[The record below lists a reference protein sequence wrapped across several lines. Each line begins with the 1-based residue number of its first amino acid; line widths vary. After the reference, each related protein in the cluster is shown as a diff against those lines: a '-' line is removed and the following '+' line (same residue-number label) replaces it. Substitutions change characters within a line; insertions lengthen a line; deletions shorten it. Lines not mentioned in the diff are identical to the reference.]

1 MIRAVAHGGV
11 RVLSVGLLALVCAC
25 KSPPETDPLWVDVY
39 DPRAAAPGYQL
50 TLYQRRTPL
59 LLDLN
64 GNTVHR
70 WPITV
75 TDRARL
81 LPDGR
86 LLAIGLDGAVREYDW
101 DADVVWEYRLPGEDF
116 PHHDLIRLENGNRLV
131 LAHDVGIRL
140 DYLVEV
146 DDAGRVVWEWR
157 AVDGLRAD
165 LARDQDRGA
174 GGAHAKNRTH
184 LNSMQELPPNRWF
197 DGGDARFRPGN
208 ILISARNLSAIY
220 VIDKATK
227 EVVWR
232 HDQGLDH
239 QHEAAMIPRGHPG
252 EGNIAFFNN
261 GLEDRYGYRSS
272 AVVEI
277 DPSTG
282 AEVWSYRAPDF
293 FSSTGGTQQSLPNGH
308 FLVSSSR
315 GGRVFEV
322 TREGR
327 IVWQW
332 TPRYLPMRDAR
343 YAYDHCPQLAALRR
357 QAPLRVEPRARH
369 HVDRDLY
376 VFALPH
382 QSRRR
387 RIGDH
392 ERSVLLDPNVC
403 RQLLLPER
411 PELTL
416 RFGFGAVESD
426 ADGEVVRTAVAD
438 HAAVVQAS
446 VRMAPAADLG
456 SARVVFERELRSA
469 PESAS
474 DPPPPF
480 TEEHIDLREH
490 GLESIELC
498 FAAKGADGG
507 PPDARFFWVDPI
519 IRSARSE
526 SGDEDAGSEPRR
538 GKAQYEK
545 RLRALGYVD

>member
-25 KSPPETDPLWVDVY
+25 KSPPKTDPLWVDVY
-39 DPRAAAPGYQL
+39 DPRAAAPGYHL

-70 WPITV
+70 WRITV

-86 LLAIGLDGAVREYDW
+86 LLAIGLDDAVREYDW
-101 DADVVWEYRLPGEDF
+101 DARVVWEYRLPGEDF

-131 LAHDVGIRL
+131 LAHDAGVRL

-146 DDAGRVVWEWR
+146 DDAGRVAWEWR
-157 AVDGLRAD
+157 AVEGLRAD
-165 LARDQDRGA
+165 LSRNQDRGA
-174 GGAHAKNRTH
+174 GGAHDRNRTH
-184 LNSMQELPPNRWF
+184 INSIQELPPNRWF

-208 ILISARNLSAIY
+208 ILISARNLNTIY
-220 VIDKATK
+220 VIDKATR

-252 EGNIAFFNN
+252 EGNVVLFNN

-308 FLVSSSR
+308 FLVTSSR

-322 TREGR
+322 TPGR
-327 IVWQW
+327 THRLAVDAA
-332 TPRYLPMRDAR
+332 LPTDAR
-343 YAYDHCPQLAALRR
+343 RPLRLRSLPAARR
-357 QAPLRVEPRARH
+357 AAPPGPAARRASRTPSRRSRPLRVRALAP
-369 HVDRDLY
+369 VE
-376 VFALPH
+376 APPH
-382 QSRRR
+382 RRSRPTR
-387 RIGDH
+387 
-392 ERSVLLDPNVC
+392 
-403 RQLLLPER
+403 
-411 PELTL
+411 
-416 RFGFGAVESD
+416 
-426 ADGEVVRTAVAD
+426 
-438 HAAVVQAS
+438 
-446 VRMAPAADLG
+446 PAATPT
-456 SARVVFERELRSA
+456 SAARCCCRS
-469 PESAS
+469 
-474 DPPPPF
+474 
-480 TEEHIDLREH
+480 
-490 GLESIELC
+490 
-498 FAAKGADGG
+498 G
-507 PPDARFFWVDPI
+507 P
-519 IRSARSE
+519 S
-526 SGDEDAGSEPRR
+526 
-538 GKAQYEK
+538 
-545 RLRALGYVD
+545 